1 MNSNDYKRKKHN
13 QDILRKFLNG
23 ESLLSKSTEDCWW
36 PDRSK
41 GFIKKDPEA
50 VEKLYGTKKE
60 EKNKPSLSVVKKE
73 V

>member
-1 MNSNDYKRKKHN
+1 MSDKDKRKKHN
-13 QDILRKFLNG
+13 EDILRKFLRG
-23 ESLLSKSTEDCWW
+23 ESLLSKSAEDSWW

-41 GFIKKDPEA
+41 GFVKKDPEA
-50 VEKLYGTKKE
+50 LEKLYGAKKE

>member
-1 MNSNDYKRKKHN
+1 MSNNDYRRKKHN
-13 QDILRKFLNG
+13 EDIMRKFLRG

-50 VEKLYGTKKE
+50 LEKLYGIKKE